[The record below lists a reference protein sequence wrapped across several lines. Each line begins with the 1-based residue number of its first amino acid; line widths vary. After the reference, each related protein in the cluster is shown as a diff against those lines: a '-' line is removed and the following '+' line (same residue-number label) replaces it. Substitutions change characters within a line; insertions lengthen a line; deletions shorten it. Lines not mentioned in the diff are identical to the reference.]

1 MNKAKA
7 VIPISSIESKIY
19 SFRGQRVM
27 LDRDLAEL
35 YGVTTKRLNEQ
46 VKRNLDRFPAD
57 FMFRLTVHEA
67 ESLRSQFATSS
78 DNHGGRR
85 YPPYVFTEHGALM
98 LASVLNSRRA
108 VETSIFVVRAFI
120 KMREIVSVHKELAR
134 KLSELER
141 RVIGHDEDIMTLM
154 RAIKRLIHTPSPPQR
169 RIGFK

>member
-78 DNHGGRR
+78 DSHGGRR